1 MTKGSHEAT
10 PVNKGHDYTPRHQLH
25 V

>member
-1 MTKGSHEAT
+1 MTKGSHEVT